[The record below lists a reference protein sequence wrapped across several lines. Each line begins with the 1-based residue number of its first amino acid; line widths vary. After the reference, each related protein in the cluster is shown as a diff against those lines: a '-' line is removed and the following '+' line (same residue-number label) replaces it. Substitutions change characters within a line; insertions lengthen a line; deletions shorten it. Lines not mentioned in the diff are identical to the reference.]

1 MKKTMMITK
10 MVMMMMM
17 AMVMM
22 IAMMVMTMVA
32 MVMMMVMVAM
42 VMMMMMVAMVMMMA
56 MVVQGPP
63 GALHHHRQRPA
74 PGSQLA
80 RRSTLPHD
88 CHDVDD
94 QWMINENDDDGH

>member
-10 MVMMMMM
+10 MVVMM

-22 IAMMVMTMVA
+22 MAMVVMMA
-32 MVMMMVMVAM
+32 MVMMAV
-42 VMMMMMVAMVMMMA
+42 VMMMAMVVMMMA

-88 CHDVDD
+88 RHDEDD
-94 QWMINENDDDGH
+94 QWMINENDEFDH

>member
-1 MKKTMMITK
+1 MMMITTMMIKTMMVM
-10 MVMMMMM
+10 MVMMMMLIM

-22 IAMMVMTMVA
+22 MAMA
-32 MVMMMVMVAM
+32 VMMT
-42 VMMMMMVAMVMMMA
+42 A

-88 CHDVDD
+88 RHDEDD
-94 QWMINENDDDGH
+94 QWMINENDDDDH